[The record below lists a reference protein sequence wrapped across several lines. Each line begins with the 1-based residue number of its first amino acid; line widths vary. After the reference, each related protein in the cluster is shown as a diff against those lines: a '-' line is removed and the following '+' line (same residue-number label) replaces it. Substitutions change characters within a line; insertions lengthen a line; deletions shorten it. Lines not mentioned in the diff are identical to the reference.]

1 MTKSC
6 ATTSCPRMMGA
17 AEFVYGINATARD
30 PICPDSGF
38 TIRDGYVD
46 CIWTP
51 AYAEATN

>member
-1 MTKSC
+1 
-6 ATTSCPRMMGA
+6 MMGA